1 MAEIRTLT
9 LLPRETGRGAKP
21 VDGLAAMLAWEDAAE
36 ERDGLSPHDRI
47 TCPVHRRWVHQCVS
61 SPAHAIRV
69 TGHRWCRACEHR
81 CRSAGPAPT
90 RVHPVAEASRMNPT
104 TTMTPISTRDL
115 HRLIEHALRDLK
127 RARFANDRSGIER
140 SERRMNAMLD
150 QLAKRLRTTPGF
162 S

>member
-1 MAEIRTLT
+1 
-9 LLPRETGRGAKP
+9 
-21 VDGLAAMLAWEDAAE
+21 
-36 ERDGLSPHDRI
+36 
-47 TCPVHRRWVHQCVS
+47 
-61 SPAHAIRV
+61 
-69 TGHRWCRACEHR
+69 
-81 CRSAGPAPT
+81 
-90 RVHPVAEASRMNPT
+90 MNPT